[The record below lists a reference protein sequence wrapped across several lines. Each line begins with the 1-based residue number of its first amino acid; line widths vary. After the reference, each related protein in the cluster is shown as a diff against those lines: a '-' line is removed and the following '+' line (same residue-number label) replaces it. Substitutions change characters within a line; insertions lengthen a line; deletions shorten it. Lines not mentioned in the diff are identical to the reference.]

1 MEISLAVKKA
11 IRYSIVQNIL
21 KHYQCPETCGAHC
34 CSQGQIHF
42 FEDEVKVLTLM
53 DKEKAKNI
61 TNEGL
66 SVGIYQMNA
75 PCSFLSSSG
84 RCEVYNSR
92 PTVCGMYPFKV
103 NTSGTSLG
111 LQPCPIGFLIIRDFA
126 EWIIDIFSRSA
137 ASDEEK
143 ERIKEEWQK
152 NIELYEAEL
161 VDFHFRPVLKEIQ
174 IPFDELEMLSMFLSS
189 RKTVLSLIEDKN
201 PA

>member
-1 MEISLAVKKA
+1 MEISTAVKKA

-42 FEDEVKVLTLM
+42 FEDEVKILTLM

-61 TNEGL
+61 TNESL
-66 SVGIYQMNA
+66 SAGIYQMNT

-84 RCEVYNSR
+84 RCEVYNNR

-126 EWIIDIFSRSA
+126 EWIIDTFSRSA
-137 ASDEEK
+137 VSDEEK
-143 ERIKEEWQK
+143 TRIKEEWQK

-161 VDFHFRPVLKEIQ
+161 VDFHFKPVLKEMQ